1 MIKFKG
7 CQRCGGDTFVD
18 RDLEGFYQETC
29 LQCGERHDYPRH
41 TVDAPKPKA
50 MDKEKALQK
59 TSA

>member
-18 RDLEGFYQETC
+18 QDLEGFYQETC
-29 LQCGERHDYPRH
+29 LQCGERRDYLKS
-41 TVDAPKPKA
+41 TAESPKPKA
-50 MDKEKALQK
+50 RDKEKAFQK